1 MLRLIPLLAF
11 ALFAAAADKPNIVL
25 LFADDQRADTIAAWD
40 NPHIQTP
47 NLNRLAG
54 QGCSFRQNYCMGAFG
69 GAVCVPSRAM
79 LHTGKAFFRIPM
91 DMDGESTLGELLGK
105 AGYRTHGVG
114 KWHNQRPSWLRSFQG
129 GRTVM
134 FGGMSDHTNVP
145 VERLDENGKLVK
157 DNNRRKFSS
166 ELFADSAIEFLE
178 NYDSDDPF
186 FLYVAFT
193 APHDPRQPPHRYR
206 GMYYSDRPPLP
217 PNFLPQ
223 HPFDNGHMTGR
234 DEELGAWPRTTA
246 MVSDQLVEYY
256 GMITHLDE
264 QVGRIVRTVDQK
276 VGNQETYVVYAA
288 DHGLAVGSHG
298 LLGKQNIYEHSM
310 KAPLIVRGPDVPA
323 GSSSDAM
330 TYLLD
335 LFPTLLGVGGATP
348 PDGIDGVDLR
358 PVWRGDQTQTRESIF
373 LSFRHLM
380 RSVRDERWKLIR
392 YPQVD
397 HTQLFDLENDPH
409 ETTNLAEDPAQASR
423 IERMTAMIRDWQ
435 AKLGDDQEL
444 TVANPA
450 PKEIDMTGQPRNV
463 DPWQPMW
470 IIEKYWPDWL

>member
-1 MLRLIPLLAF
+1 M
-11 ALFAAAADKPNIVL
+11 
-25 LFADDQRADTIAAWD
+25 
-40 NPHIQTP
+40 
-47 NLNRLAG
+47 
-54 QGCSFRQNYCMGAFG
+54 
-69 GAVCVPSRAM
+69 
-79 LHTGKAFFRIPM
+79 
-91 DMDGESTLGELLGK
+91 
-105 AGYRTHGVG
+105 
-114 KWHNQRPSWLRSFQG
+114 
-129 GRTVM
+129 
-134 FGGMSDHTNVP
+134 P
-145 VERLDENGKLVK
+145 VERLDDSGKLVK

-166 ELFADSAIEFLE
+166 ELFADSAIEFLDG
-178 NYDSDDPF
+178 YDSDDPF

-206 GMYYSDRPPLP
+206 DMYYSDRPPLP

-223 HPFDNGHMTGR
+223 HPFDNGHMAGR

-246 MVSDQLVEYY
+246 MVSDQLAEYY

-264 QVGRIVRTVDQK
+264 QVGRIVRAVDRK
-276 VGNQETYVVYAA
+276 VGDEPTYVVYAA

-335 LFPTLLGVGGATP
+335 LFPTLLGIGGAAP
-348 PDGIDGVDLR
+348 PRGIDGVDLR
-358 PVWRGDQTQTRESIF
+358 PVWRGEQAKTRESIF

-392 YPQVD
+392 YPQIN
-397 HTQLFDLENDPH
+397 HTQLFDLQNDPH
-409 ETTNLAEDPAQASR
+409 EIKNLADDPAQASR

-435 AKLGDDQEL
+435 ANLGDDQEL
-444 TVANPA
+444 TVANPS
-450 PKEIDMTGQPRNV
+450 PKEIDMTGHTRSV